1 MDQDSA
7 QRLRFDDPA
16 ALADWHNALALLRT
30 HDPVH
35 WDEGIGAWIVTRY
48 ADVKAGLYNRDLS
61 SRGPSAFMDLLDA
74 AGQEELRELR
84 SFYEHWMVF
93 SDSPYHERV
102 RARVQRVLTPRAVER
117 RRAHVREEARRLA
130 DAAAGRPV
138 DLYAEFAR
146 PLAVRVIC
154 DLLDIPAEEW
164 EKFSAW
170 SHDLIAFISTPRPE
184 PVRGRVALES
194 YRAAADYVRRAAQ
207 ELKARGLTE
216 NPILAVE
223 DVGEAAMVAT
233 FAQFLTGGCD
243 PISAAIGNAVA
254 TLLAHPVELRRVRD
268 DDALVG
274 SALEECLRY
283 ETPFTII
290 PKVARTDTAVGGVRL
305 LAGSRIHFSIAAANR
320 DPEVFPDPD
329 RFVAD
334 RTPNPHLGFGLGAHY
349 CIGAG
354 LARVELAEAVRVL
367 ADGRARWER
376 VAPPTWMSSFGL
388 RSVATVP
395 ARIEPV

>member
-1 MDQDSA
+1 MNQDSA
-7 QRLRFDDPA
+7 QRLRFDDPGT
-16 ALADWHNALALLRT
+16 LADWHNTLALLRT

-35 WDEGIGAWIVTRY
+35 WDEGIGAWIVTRH
-48 ADVKAGLYNRDLS
+48 ADVKAGLFNRDLS

-74 AGQEELRELR
+74 AGQRELRELR

-102 RARVQRVLTPRAVER
+102 RTCVQRVLTPRAVER

-130 DAAAGRPV
+130 DAATGRPV
-138 DLYAEFAR
+138 DLYAEFSR

-154 DLLDIPAEEW
+154 DLLDIPVEDWEE
-164 EKFSAW
+164 FSVW
-170 SHDLIAFISTPRPE
+170 SRDLIAFISTPRPE
-184 PVRGRVALES
+184 PALGRIALDS
-194 YRAAADYVRRAAQ
+194 YHATVDYVRRAAKD
-207 ELKARGLTE
+207 LRARGLVE

-223 DVGEAAMVAT
+223 DLGEAAMVAT

-254 TLLAHPVELRRVRD
+254 TLLAHPAELRLVRD
-268 DDALVG
+268 DDTLVG
-274 SALEECLRY
+274 SALEECLRF

-290 PKVARTDTAVGGVRL
+290 PKVARTDTVVGDVHL
-305 LAGSRIHFSIAAANR
+305 PAGSRIHFSIAAANR

-329 RFVAD
+329 RFTVT

-354 LARVELAEAVRVL
+354 LARVELAEAVRAL
-367 ADGRARWER
+367 ADGRARWQP
-376 VAPPTWMSSFGL
+376 AGTPTWVSSFGL